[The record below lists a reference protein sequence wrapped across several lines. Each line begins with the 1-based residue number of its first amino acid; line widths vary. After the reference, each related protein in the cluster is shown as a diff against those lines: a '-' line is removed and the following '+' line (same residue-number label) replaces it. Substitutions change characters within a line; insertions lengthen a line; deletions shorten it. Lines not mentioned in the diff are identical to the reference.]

1 MKVVHVSHSDLSGG
15 AAIAAY
21 RIHRTLRSQGLD
33 STMAVNQS
41 TSGDWTVQRPPSAL
55 ARLIAYVRPHLS
67 NLLSQGLQTTEPG
80 IHSTALVSSTWPQRL
95 KATGADIINLH
106 WVNGEMLSI
115 ADIGQLQQPVVWTLH
130 DMWAFCGAEH
140 YTDDHRWREGY
151 WRHNRPSYE
160 DGFDLNRWTWDRKR
174 KHWRKPFQIV
184 TPSQWLADCVSKSA
198 LMGDWPVTV
207 IPNPIDT
214 NLWQPVDKGLA
225 RQLLNLPQDVPLLL
239 FGAGGGTADPRKGFD
254 LITAALDRL
263 RGEIAGLE
271 LAVFGQGEPKQAP
284 DVGFPVHY
292 MGRLQDPLSLRVLYS
307 AADAMVIPSRQDNLP
322 NTGLEAHA
330 CGTPVIAFKV
340 GGLPDIVDH
349 LKTGY
354 LAAPFD
360 IEDLARGVQ
369 WVLAE
374 SDRAKALGE
383 AARQRALKL
392 WAPEVVGN
400 LYCQLYRRSFGTILV

>member
-1 MKVVHVSHSDLSGG
+1 MKVVHLSHSDLSGG

-21 RIHRTLRSQGLD
+21 RIHKALRSQAID
-33 STMAVNQS
+33 STMAVNNA
-41 TSGDWTVQRPPSAL
+41 TSGDWTVQRPKTAL
-55 ARLIAYVRPHLS
+55 AKQMAYIRFYLS
-67 NLLSQGLQTTEPG
+67 LLSAQGLQTTEPG

-95 KATGADIINLH
+95 RATGADIINLH
-106 WVNGEMLSI
+106 WVNGEMMSI
-115 ADIGQLQQPVVWTLH
+115 ADIGQLPQPVVWTLH

-140 YTDDHRWREGY
+140 YTNDIRWREGY

-160 DGFDLNRWTWDRKR
+160 GGFDLNRWTWHRKR

-207 IPNPIDT
+207 IPYPIDT
-214 NLWQPVDKGLA
+214 DIWQPVDKGLA
-225 RQLLNLPQDVPLLL
+225 RQLLGLPQDVPLLL
-239 FGAGGGTADPRKGFD
+239 FGASGGTSDPRKGFD
-254 LITAALDRL
+254 LLTAALDHL
-263 RGEIAGLE
+263 RGEIDGLE
-271 LAVFGQGEPKQAP
+271 LAVFGQGEPKQP
-284 DVGFPVHY
+284 MNLGFPVHY

-349 LKTGY
+349 FKTGY
-354 LAAPFD
+354 LATPFD
-360 IEDLARGVQ
+360 TEDLARGVQ
-369 WVLAE
+369 WVLG
-374 SDRAKALGE
+374 DGNLRKALSRSACE
-383 AARQRALKL
+383 RALKL
-392 WAPEVVGN
+392 WSPQVISN
-400 LYCQLYRRSFGTILV
+400 LYYRLYETLLI

>member
-1 MKVVHVSHSDLSGG
+1 MKVVHLSHSDLSGG

-21 RIHRTLRSQGLD
+21 RIHRALRSQGVD
-33 STMAVNQS
+33 STMAVNKAI
-41 TSGDWTVQRPPSAL
+41 SGDWTVQRPPSAL
-55 ARLIAYVRPHLS
+55 ARQMAYVRPYLS
-67 NLLSQGLQTTEPG
+67 SFFSKGLQTTEPG

-106 WVNGEMLSI
+106 WVNWEMLSI

-140 YTDDHRWREGY
+140 YTNDHRWQEGY

-160 DGFDLNRWTWDRKR
+160 GGFDLNRWTWHRKR

-184 TPSQWLADCVSKSA
+184 TPSQWLADCVRKSA

-207 IPNPIDT
+207 IPYPIDT
-214 NLWQPVDKGLA
+214 ELWQPVDKGLA

-254 LITAALDRL
+254 LLSAALDRL

-271 LAVFGQGEPKQAP
+271 LAVFGQGEPKQP
-284 DVGFPVHY
+284 LDVDFPVHY

-369 WVLAE
+369 WVFAE
-374 SDRAKALGE
+374 SDRSKSLGE
-383 AARQRALKL
+383 AARQRALNL
-392 WAPEVVGN
+392 WAPEIIASLYHGIYSSIVV
-400 LYCQLYRRSFGTILV
+400 S

>member
-1 MKVVHVSHSDLSGG
+1 
-15 AAIAAY
+15 
-21 RIHRTLRSQGLD
+21 
-33 STMAVNQS
+33 
-41 TSGDWTVQRPPSAL
+41 
-55 ARLIAYVRPHLS
+55 
-67 NLLSQGLQTTEPG
+67 
-80 IHSTALVSSTWPQRL
+80 
-95 KATGADIINLH
+95 
-106 WVNGEMLSI
+106 MLSI

-140 YTDDHRWREGY
+140 YTDDQRWREGY

-160 DGFDLNRWTWDRKR
+160 GGFDLNRWTWDRKR

-184 TPSQWLADCVSKSA
+184 TPSQWLADCVRKSA
-198 LMGDWPVTV
+198 LMADWPVTV

-214 NLWQPVDKGLA
+214 ELWQPVDKGLA
-225 RQLLNLPQDVPLLL
+225 RQLLNLPQHVPLLL
-239 FGAGGGTADPRKGFD
+239 FGASDGTADPRKGFD
-254 LITAALDRL
+254 LLRAALDRL

-292 MGRLQDPLSLRVLYS
+292 MGRMQDPLSLRVLYS
-307 AADAMVIPSRQDNLP
+307 AADAMVVPSRQEAFGQ
-322 NTGLEAHA
+322 TASEAHA

-374 SDRAKALGE
+374 GDRSKNLGE
-383 AARQRALKL
+383 AARQKALTL
-392 WAPEVVGN
+392 WTPEVVGN
-400 LYCQLYRRSFGTILV
+400 LYIQLYNSF

>member
-21 RIHRTLRSQGLD
+21 RIHRALRSRGID
-33 STMAVNQS
+33 STMAVNNA
-41 TSGDWTVQRPPSAL
+41 TSGDWTVQRPKTAL
-55 ARLIAYVRPHLS
+55 ARQMAYIRPYLS
-67 NLLSQGLQTTEPG
+67 LLSAQGLQTIEPG
-80 IHSTALVSSTWPQRL
+80 IHSTALVSSTWPERL

-106 WVNGEMLSI
+106 WLNAEMMSI
-115 ADIGQLQQPVVWTLH
+115 ADIGQLPQPVVWTLH

-140 YTDDHRWREGY
+140 YTNDHRWQEGY
-151 WRHNRPSYE
+151 WPHNRPSYE
-160 DGFDLNRWTWDRKR
+160 GGFDLNRWTWHRKR
-174 KHWRKPFQIV
+174 KHWGKPFQIV

-214 NLWQPVDKGLA
+214 DFWQPVDKGLA
-225 RQLLNLPQDVPLLL
+225 RQLLGLPQDVPLLL
-239 FGAGGGTADPRKGFD
+239 FGAGGGTGDPRKGFD
-254 LITAALDRL
+254 LLTTALDQL
-263 RGEIAGLE
+263 RGEIDGLE
-271 LAVFGQGEPKQAP
+271 LAVFGQGEPKQP
-284 DVGFPVHY
+284 MDLGFPVHY

-360 IEDLARGVQ
+360 TEDLARGIQ
-369 WVLAE
+369 
-374 SDRAKALGE
+374 SALDNCDVRKDLSKS
-383 AARQRALKL
+383 ARERALKL
-392 WAPEVVGN
+392 WSPQVISN
-400 LYCQLYRRSFGTILV
+400 LYYRLYETLLT

>member
-1 MKVVHVSHSDLSGG
+1 
-15 AAIAAY
+15 
-21 RIHRTLRSQGLD
+21 
-33 STMAVNQS
+33 MAVNAAA
-41 TSGDWTVQRPPSAL
+41 SGDWTVQGPKTAV
-55 ARLIAYVRPHLS
+55 AKQMAYVRSYLGYFFS
-67 NLLSQGLQTTEPG
+67 KGLQTTEPG

-106 WVNGEMLSI
+106 WVNEEMLSI

-151 WRHNRPSYE
+151 WRHNRPVYE
-160 DGFDLNRWTWDRKR
+160 GGFDLNRWTWHRKR
-174 KHWRKPFQIV
+174 KHWRKPIQIV
-184 TPSQWLADCVSKSA
+184 TPSQWLADCVRKSA

-207 IPNPIDT
+207 IPYPIDA

-225 RQLLNLPQDVPLLL
+225 RQLLHLPQHAPLLL
-239 FGAGGGTADPRKGFD
+239 FGASGGTADPRKGFD
-254 LITAALDRL
+254 LLRAALDRL
-263 RGEIAGLE
+263 RGENPGLE
-271 LAVFGQGEPKQAP
+271 LVVFGQGEPKQAP
-284 DVGFPVHY
+284 DLGFPVHY

-307 AADAMVIPSRQDNLP
+307 AADAMVVPSRQDNLP

-340 GGLPDIVDH
+340 GGLQDIVDH

-374 SDRAKALGE
+374 GDRSTALAE
-383 AARQRALKL
+383 AARQRALNL
-392 WAPEVVGN
+392 WAPEVVSD
-400 LYCQLYRRSFGTILV
+400 LYCQLYSSF

>member
-1 MKVVHVSHSDLSGG
+1 MKVVHVSHSDLNGG

-21 RIHRTLRSQGLD
+21 RIHRALRSQGVD
-33 STMAVNQS
+33 STMAVNIAI
-41 TSGDWTVQRPPSAL
+41 SGDWTVQGPNKVTQKLIRLRPSIGSAFRQTLKTANGVLHSVAVLPSSWPDKL
-55 ARLIAYVRPHLS
+55 
-67 NLLSQGLQTTEPG
+67 N
-80 IHSTALVSSTWPQRL
+80 HSDV
-95 KATGADIINLH
+95 DIVHLH
-106 WVNGEMLSI
+106 WVNGEMLSV
-115 ADIGQLQQPVVWTLH
+115 ADIGKLRKPVVWTLH

-140 YTDDHRWREGY
+140 YTDDQRWREGY

-160 DGFDLNRWTWDRKR
+160 GGFDLNRWTWHRKR
-174 KHWRKPFQIV
+174 KYWRKPIQIV

-198 LMGDWPVTV
+198 LMADWPVTV

-214 NLWQPVDKGLA
+214 QLWQPVDKGLA

-239 FGAGGGTADPRKGFD
+239 FGAGGGTADSRKGFD
-254 LITAALDRL
+254 LLSAALDRL
-263 RGEIAGLE
+263 RGEIPGLE
-271 LAVFGQGEPKQAP
+271 LAVFGQGEPKQPP
-284 DVGFPVHY
+284 DLGFPVHY

-330 CGTPVIAFKV
+330 CGTPVIAFRV

-374 SDRAKALGE
+374 SDRSKVLGK
-383 AARQRALKL
+383 AARQKALTL
-392 WAPEVVGN
+392 WTSEVVGN
-400 LYCQLYRRSFGTILV
+400 LYIQLYNSLLNEG

>member
-1 MKVVHVSHSDLSGG
+1 
-15 AAIAAY
+15 
-21 RIHRTLRSQGLD
+21 
-33 STMAVNQS
+33 
-41 TSGDWTVQRPPSAL
+41 
-55 ARLIAYVRPHLS
+55 
-67 NLLSQGLQTTEPG
+67 
-80 IHSTALVSSTWPQRL
+80 
-95 KATGADIINLH
+95 
-106 WVNGEMLSI
+106 MLSI
-115 ADIGQLQQPVVWTLH
+115 ANIGQLQQPVVWTLH

-151 WRHNRPSYE
+151 WRHNRPGYE
-160 DGFDLNRWTWDRKR
+160 GGFDLNRWTWHRKR

-184 TPSQWLADCVSKSA
+184 TPSQWLADCVRKSA

-214 NLWQPVDKGLA
+214 ELWQPVDKCLA
-225 RQLLNLPQDVPLLL
+225 RQLLDLPQDVPLLL
-239 FGAGGGTADPRKGFD
+239 FGAVKGSADPRKGFD
-254 LITAALDRL
+254 LLKTALDRL

-271 LAVFGQGEPKQAP
+271 LAVFGQGEPKQP
-284 DVGFPVHY
+284 LDLDFPVHY

-330 CGTPVIAFKV
+330 CGTPVIAFRV

-360 IEDLARGVQ
+360 IEDLARGVR

-374 SDRAKALGE
+374 SDLLDVLGKL
-383 AARQRALKL
+383 ARQRALELWSPEKISDFYYKL
-392 WAPEVVGN
+392 YASMAN
-400 LYCQLYRRSFGTILV
+400 LNLSDRLS

>member
-1 MKVVHVSHSDLSGG
+1 
-15 AAIAAY
+15 
-21 RIHRTLRSQGLD
+21 
-33 STMAVNQS
+33 MAVNAAA
-41 TSGDWTVQRPPSAL
+41 SGDWTVQGAKT
-55 ARLIAYVRPHLS
+55 AVAKQMAYVRSYLGYFFS
-67 NLLSQGLQTTEPG
+67 KGLQTTEPG

-106 WVNGEMLSI
+106 WVNEEMLSI

-151 WRHNRPSYE
+151 WRHNRPVYE
-160 DGFDLNRWTWDRKR
+160 GGFDLNRWTWHRKR
-174 KHWRKPFQIV
+174 KHWRKPIQIV
-184 TPSQWLADCVSKSA
+184 TPSQWLADCVRKSA

-207 IPNPIDT
+207 IPYPIDA

-225 RQLLNLPQDVPLLL
+225 RQLLHLPQHAPLLL
-239 FGAGGGTADPRKGFD
+239 FGASGGTADPRKGFD
-254 LITAALDRL
+254 LLRAALDRL
-263 RGEIAGLE
+263 RGENPGLE
-271 LAVFGQGEPKQAP
+271 LVVFGQGEPKQAP
-284 DVGFPVHY
+284 DLGFPVHY

-307 AADAMVIPSRQDNLP
+307 AADAMVVPSRQDNLP

-340 GGLPDIVDH
+340 GGLQDIVDH

-374 SDRAKALGE
+374 GDRSTALAE
-383 AARQRALKL
+383 AARQRALNL
-392 WAPEVVGN
+392 WAPEVVSD
-400 LYCQLYRRSFGTILV
+400 LYCQLYSSF

>member
-21 RIHRTLRSQGLD
+21 RIHRALRSPGVD

-41 TSGDWTVQRPPSAL
+41 TSGDWTVQGPNKVTQKLTMLRPSVG
-55 ARLIAYVRPHLS
+55 YVFR
-67 NLLSQGLQTTEPG
+67 
-80 IHSTALVSSTWPQRL
+80 QRL
-95 KATGADIINLH
+95 KTTNGAPHSVAVLPSSWPDKLNHSDVDIVNLH
-106 WVNGEMLSI
+106 WVNGEMLSV
-115 ADIGQLQQPVVWTLH
+115 ADIGKLRKPVVWTLH

-140 YTDDHRWREGY
+140 YTNDHRWREGY
-151 WRHNRPSYE
+151 WRHNRPVYE
-160 DGFDLNRWTWDRKR
+160 GGFDLNRWTWHRKR
-174 KHWRKPFQIV
+174 KHWRKPIQIV
-184 TPSQWLADCVSKSA
+184 TPSQWLADCVRKSA

-207 IPNPIDT
+207 IPYPIDA

-225 RQLLNLPQDVPLLL
+225 RQLLHLPQHAPLLL
-239 FGAGGGTADPRKGFD
+239 FGASGGTADPRKGFD
-254 LITAALDRL
+254 LLRAALDRL
-263 RGEIAGLE
+263 RGENPGLE
-271 LAVFGQGEPKQAP
+271 LVVFGQGEPKQAP
-284 DVGFPVHY
+284 DLGFPVHY

-307 AADAMVIPSRQDNLP
+307 AADAMVVPSRQEAFGQ
-322 NTGLEAHA
+322 TASEAHA

-374 SDRAKALGE
+374 GDRSKNLGE
-383 AARQRALKL
+383 AARQKALTL
-392 WAPEVVGN
+392 WTPEVVGN
-400 LYCQLYRRSFGTILV
+400 LYIQLYNSF

>member
-1 MKVVHVSHSDLSGG
+1 MKIVHVSHSDLSGG

-21 RIHRTLRSQGLD
+21 RIHRVLRSQGVD
-33 STMAVNQS
+33 STMAVNS
-41 TSGDWTVQRPPSAL
+41 ATSGDWTVQGPKAPVAKQM
-55 ARLIAYVRPHLS
+55 AYVRPYLGS
-67 NLLSQGLQTTEPG
+67 FFSRGLQTTEPG

-106 WVNGEMLSI
+106 WVNWEMLSI
-115 ADIGQLQQPVVWTLH
+115 SDIGQLQQPVVWTLH

-140 YTDDHRWREGY
+140 YTNDHRWREGY
-151 WRHNRPSYE
+151 WRHNRPGYE
-160 DGFDLNRWTWDRKR
+160 GGVDLNRWTWNRKR

-184 TPSQWLADCVSKSA
+184 TPSQWLADRVSKSV

-214 NLWQPVDKGLA
+214 ELWQPVDKGLA
-225 RQLLNLPQDVPLLL
+225 RQLLHLPQDLPLLL
-239 FGAGGGTADPRKGFD
+239 FGAAEGSADPRKGFD
-254 LITAALDRL
+254 LLTAALAHL
-263 RGEIAGLE
+263 RGEIDGLE
-271 LAVFGQGEPKQAP
+271 LVVFGQGEPKQPPAL
-284 DVGFPVHY
+284 GFPVHY

-322 NTGLEAHA
+322 NTGLEGHA

-360 IEDLARGVQ
+360 IEDLVRGIQ
-369 WVLAE
+369 WVLE
-374 SDRAKALGE
+374 EGDRLIGLSNN
-383 AARQRALKL
+383 ARERALDL
-392 WAPEVVGN
+392 WSPEVVGN
-400 LYCQLYRRSFGTILV
+400 LYHNIYSSIMIS

>member
-1 MKVVHVSHSDLSGG
+1 MKVVHLSHSDLNGG

-21 RIHRTLRSQGLD
+21 RIHKALRRQGLD

-41 TSGDWTVQRPPSAL
+41 TSGDWTVQRPPSTL

-115 ADIGQLQQPVVWTLH
+115 ADIGKLRKPVVWTLH

-140 YTDDHRWREGY
+140 YTDDQRWREGY
-151 WRHNRPSYE
+151 WRHNRPDYE
-160 DGFDLNRWTWDRKR
+160 GGFDLNRWTWHRKR
-174 KHWRKPFQIV
+174 KHWRKPIQIV

-214 NLWQPVDKGLA
+214 QLWQPVDKGLA

-239 FGAGGGTADPRKGFD
+239 FGAGGGTADSRKGFD
-254 LITAALDRL
+254 LLTAALDRL
-263 RGEIAGLE
+263 RGEIPGLE
-271 LAVFGQGEPKQAP
+271 LAVFGQGEPKQP
-284 DVGFPVHY
+284 LDVGFPVHY
-292 MGRLQDPLSLRVLYS
+292 MGRLEDPLSLRVLYS

-374 SDRAKALGE
+374 GDRSRALGE
-383 AARQRALKL
+383 AARQRALSL
-392 WAPEVVGN
+392 WAPALVGN
-400 LYCQLYRRSFGTILV
+400 LYFQLYSQHQQFSL

>member
-1 MKVVHVSHSDLSGG
+1 MKVVHVSHSDLNGG

-21 RIHRTLRSQGLD
+21 RIHRALRSQGVD
-33 STMAVNQS
+33 STMAVNNA
-41 TSGDWTVQRPPSAL
+41 TSGDWTVQGPKTAV
-55 ARLIAYVRPHLS
+55 AKQMAYIRSYLGYFFS
-67 NLLSQGLQTTEPG
+67 KGLQTTEPG
-80 IHSTALVSSTWPQRL
+80 IHSTSLVSSTWPQRL
-95 KATGADIINLH
+95 KTTDADLINLH

-115 ADIGQLQQPVVWTLH
+115 ADIGQLPQPVVWTLH

-140 YTDDHRWREGY
+140 YTDDQRWREGY
-151 WRHNRPSYE
+151 WRHNRPGYE
-160 DGFDLNRWTWDRKR
+160 GGLDLNRWTWHRKR
-174 KHWRKPFQIV
+174 KHWRKPIQIV

-207 IPNPIDT
+207 IPNPIDMD
-214 NLWQPVDKGLA
+214 LWQPVDKGLA
-225 RQLLNLPQDVPLLL
+225 RQLLHLPQDVPLLL
-239 FGAGGGTADPRKGFD
+239 FGAAGGNADPRKGFD
-254 LITAALDRL
+254 LLRAALEHL
-263 RGEIAGLE
+263 RGEVAGLE
-271 LAVFGQGEPKQAP
+271 LAVFGQGKPKQPP
-284 DVGFPVHY
+284 DLGFPVHY
-292 MGRLQDPLSLRVLYS
+292 MGRMQDPLSLRVLYS

-374 SDRAKALGE
+374 SDRSKVLGE
-383 AARQRALKL
+383 AARQRALNL
-392 WAPEVVGN
+392 WPPEVVSD
-400 LYCQLYRRSFGTILV
+400 LYCQLYSSF

>member
-1 MKVVHVSHSDLSGG
+1 
-15 AAIAAY
+15 
-21 RIHRTLRSQGLD
+21 
-33 STMAVNQS
+33 
-41 TSGDWTVQRPPSAL
+41 
-55 ARLIAYVRPHLS
+55 
-67 NLLSQGLQTTEPG
+67 
-80 IHSTALVSSTWPQRL
+80 
-95 KATGADIINLH
+95 
-106 WVNGEMLSI
+106 
-115 ADIGQLQQPVVWTLH
+115 
-130 DMWAFCGAEH
+130 
-140 YTDDHRWREGY
+140 
-151 WRHNRPSYE
+151 
-160 DGFDLNRWTWDRKR
+160 
-174 KHWRKPFQIV
+174 
-184 TPSQWLADCVSKSA
+184 
-198 LMGDWPVTV
+198 MGDWPVTV

-214 NLWQPVDKGLA
+214 QLWQPVDKGLA

-254 LITAALDRL
+254 LLTAALAHL
-263 RGEIAGLE
+263 RGEIDGLE
-271 LAVFGQGEPKQAP
+271 LVVFGQGEPKQPSAL
-284 DVGFPVHY
+284 GFPVHY

-374 SDRAKALGE
+374 GDRAKVLGE
-383 AARQRALKL
+383 AARQRALNL
-392 WAPEVVGN
+392 WAPEVVAN
-400 LYCQLYRRSFGTILV
+400 FYHGTYSSTVMS